1 MLGDAD
7 IVLGDGF
14 DLEDDP
20 VGAVADPLYFLVVAS
35 VLTLHQ
41 YYRLLF
47 PKANL
52 FKILHTLKN

>member
-35 VLTLHQ
+35 V
-41 YYRLLF
+41 
-47 PKANL
+47 
-52 FKILHTLKN
+52 